1 MKPLNTAICFLLFVI
16 QLQTASAQTFVYDV
30 DISEV
35 SFFAGEQYRV
45 FGSLEVNLDTDQIIN
60 SSLEFQIADNDP
72 LDLTLILS
80 QNPSG
85 FIDFFD
91 DGGDLFFTA
100 GLLSQNGSRFFW
112 EGDPTAVDQ
121 TDFSIF
127 GGRIGSPNGESTPNG
142 TIL

>member
-1 MKPLNTAICFLLFVI
+1 M
-16 QLQTASAQTFVYDV
+16 
-30 DISEV
+30 
-35 SFFAGEQYRV
+35 

-60 SSLEFQIADNDP
+60 SSLQFQIADNDP

-80 QNPSG
+80 QNPLG